1 MGVDEEEYLCAVVGL
16 LFVCA
21 VGCTMFVLLLVDI
34 WGQGGVAQQQE
45 RKEDVENGD
54 TLL

>member
-1 MGVDEEEYLCAVVGL
+1 MGGEAYLCAVVGL

-34 WGQGGVAQQQE
+34 RGQGGVAQQQK
-45 RKEDVENGD
+45 RKEEDVANGD